1 METLSRQDILD
12 ISTSIVQLLS
22 QNSDE
27 TCTNK
32 KDTVVVEVEH
42 KRQPRVFTKKKE
54 DYIKVQTQN
63 KPSLSPSYEIQS
75 PVKDRMKKKLGLE
88 VEQPEYDEKDL
99 VKCSICGEYFYPT
112 SKINTVCSNKTCK
125 LINKY
130 DKVAEKHTK
139 LRQEELL
146 KSKEK

>member
-1 METLSRQDILD
+1 MGTLSRQDILD
-12 ISTSIVQLLS
+12 ISTSIAQLLA
-22 QNSDE
+22 QKLGETDE
-27 TCTNK
+27 

-42 KRQPRVFTKKKE
+42 KRKPRVFTKKKE
-54 DYIKVQTQN
+54 DYIKVQAQN
-63 KPSLSPSYEIQS
+63 KSPLSPSYEIQS

-88 VEQPEYDEKDL
+88 VKQPEYDEKDL

-130 DKVAEKHTK
+130 DKVAEKHSK
-139 LRQEELL
+139 LRQIELDNHV
-146 KSKEK
+146 